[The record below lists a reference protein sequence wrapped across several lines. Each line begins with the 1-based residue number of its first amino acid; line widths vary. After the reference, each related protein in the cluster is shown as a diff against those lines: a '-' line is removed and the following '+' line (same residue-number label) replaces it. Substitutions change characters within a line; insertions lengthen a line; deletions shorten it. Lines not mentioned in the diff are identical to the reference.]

1 MRVIEGRSALV
12 SGLVLVLL
20 AGCSG
25 DADPQRRTT
34 DAASATPT
42 PASPTATAGATATAA
57 VVPSPPPATD
67 DRAGQ
72 VAFAEYVLEAWVHA
86 LNTNDADALLALG
99 GRRPCEGCGELADE
113 LATRAEDGW
122 YVALDGVRAG
132 DPRVTSE
139 GPLRR
144 VQLSVSVP
152 ESASYHTD
160 GRFRSANPAHP
171 DRTFEVVVRLVRDAF
186 RLISFSM
193 Y

>member
-1 MRVIEGRSALV
+1 MRVSEGRSALV

-34 DAASATPT
+34 DAGSPGPTTASP
-42 PASPTATAGATATAA
+42 SPTADATAA
-57 VVPSPPPATD
+57 EVPSPPPATD

-72 VAFAEYVLEAWVHA
+72 VAFAEHVLQAWVHA
-86 LNTNDADALLALG
+86 LNTNDAEALLALG
-99 GRRPCEGCGELADE
+99 GPRPCEGCGELADE
-113 LATRAEDGW
+113 LAARAADGW
-122 YVALDGVRAG
+122 HVALEGVRAG

-139 GPLRR
+139 GALRR

-152 ESASYHTD
+152 ESASYYTD

-171 DRTFEVVVRLVRDAF
+171 DRTFEVVIRLVRDAF
-186 RLISFSM
+186 RLMSFSM